1 MLLVAPE
8 GKVVQFDGPDP
19 NANATE
25 TYFVGD
31 LRVIEE
37 QKNLGDCGGE
47 VDLQRN
53 ENGRYHGLSKQL
65 LVQICFGRGDTDRI
79 AFEFTAN
86 TKPDHPMFASPGVGH
101 VKAFTLQLDGFDEE
115 AWNDVMTVWSA
126 QQQHSMV
133 IFSEKFKV
141 RSGPAPAAFS
151 LEMGWLP
158 KTCRCFEDSDS
169 LLLDAGSD
177 PKKWANAYK
186 VLAPKHCPP
195 MDCWIQFTV
204 DHDHDMDILIDR
216 SKANYDEK
224 VDLRMT
230 MMPGSPIVDVT
241 ERILHPD
248 RIGMGY
254 WESSQNA
261 EHYKLAKRL
270 YLHVSSVKTVVEAED
285 SSGVLEHL
293 YVKVMAKPSEYCDML
308 DCFFVF
314 RAAPGAPGFKI
325 NGSEIKLERDGDLLL
340 TGTLCG
346 AVFPAYVGY
355 RHWRSE
361 ASIPFLTPIIS
372 RFRRNDERVDIVR
385 PTINPNEYL
394 VDVR

>member
-1 MLLVAPE
+1 MKSYTVLACSLLLVAPQ
-8 GKVVQFDGPDP
+8 GKAVHF
-19 NANATE
+19 NALDSNSTGSE
-25 TYFVGD
+25 KYFVGD
-31 LRVIEE
+31 LHVIEE
-37 QKNLGDCGGE
+37 QKKIGDCEGGI
-47 VDLQRN
+47 DLEQY
-53 ENGRYHGLSKQL
+53 ENDLYHGFTNRL
-65 LVQICFGRGDTDRI
+65 L
-79 AFEFTAN
+79 

-115 AWNDVMTVWSA
+115 ARNDVLTVWSA
-126 QQQHSMV
+126 QQQHSMI
-133 IFSEKFKV
+133 IFTEKFKV

-204 DHDHDMDILIDR
+204 DHDHEMDILIDR

-241 ERILHPD
+241 ERILYPD
-248 RIGMGY
+248 RIGVGY

-270 YLHVSSVKTVVEAED
+270 YLHVSS
-285 SSGVLEHL
+285 
-293 YVKVMAKPSEYCDML
+293 
-308 DCFFVF
+308 
-314 RAAPGAPGFKI
+314 
-325 NGSEIKLERDGDLLL
+325 IKN
-340 TGTLCG
+340 
-346 AVFPAYVGY
+346 
-355 RHWRSE
+355 
-361 ASIPFLTPIIS
+361 
-372 RFRRNDERVDIVR
+372 RR
-385 PTINPNEYL
+385 
-394 VDVR
+394 